1 MVSEGGGGEVVFQPW
16 TKILPSTIS
25 QQKVW
30 RNNKMIFGGEALLR
44 QDVRE
49 QDLVS
54 WSAGQLVFGLG
65 CKSGGGGGA
74 AWVQDQCSGLFALPQ
89 W

>member
-1 MVSEGGGGEVVFQPW
+1 MGERREWGGGEVVFQPG
-16 TKILPSTIS
+16 TKILPTIS

-30 RNNKMIFGGEALLR
+30 RNNKMIFGRRGVKMTR
-44 QDVRE
+44 NQV
-49 QDLVS
+49 VKC
-54 WSAGQLVFGLG
+54 SADQLVFGG

-74 AWVQDQCSGLFALPQ
+74 GWVQDQCSGLFALPQ

>member
-1 MVSEGGGGEVVFQPW
+1 MTRVEVV
-16 TKILPSTIS
+16 SC
-25 QQKVW
+25 
-30 RNNKMIFGGEALLR
+30 
-44 QDVRE
+44 
-49 QDLVS
+49 
-54 WSAGQLVFGLG
+54 SADQQLVFGG

>member
-1 MVSEGGGGEVVFQPW
+1 MTLVSEGGGGEVVFQPW

-30 RNNKMIFGGEALLR
+30 RNNKMILGEQLR
-44 QDVRE
+44 QDD
-49 QDLVS
+49 QDWELFS
-54 WSAGQLVFGLG
+54 WSPGLWSG